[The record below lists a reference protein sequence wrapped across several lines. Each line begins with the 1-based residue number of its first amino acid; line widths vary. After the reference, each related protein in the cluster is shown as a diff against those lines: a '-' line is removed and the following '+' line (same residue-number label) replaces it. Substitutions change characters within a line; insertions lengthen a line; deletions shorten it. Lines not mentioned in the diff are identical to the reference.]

1 MPILGIETKYQQ
13 RNNKKLYTNVPA
25 KEDYIGN
32 NPSENIDVQNAIGR
46 KRLTVI
52 STDHNQ
58 NKENDGNHRNQKT
71 TGVSIHG
78 HNNAVEKGI
87 GNHGQD

>member
-25 KEDYIGN
+25 KSDYIYD
-32 NPSENIDVQNAIGR
+32 NPDQNIDVQNTIGR

-71 TGVSIHG
+71 TGVLIQC

-87 GNHGQD
+87 GNHGQS